1 MTTIH
6 QPKTVKYSDH
16 ELSKFLN
23 LHKCNTNSDGSLAT
37 MTCMGRGGKWIISD
51 EDYPKFLDLLHDYLF
66 VNRGHCMNYVEQ
78 PRKDQPKPLLI
89 DLDFR
94 YSADTSLTR
103 AFGVSNIE
111 SFIHK
116 IVDGLNEFFYL
127 DQYELL
133 RFFVTLRPAPY
144 KDKAQ
149 QKDGVHIL
157 CPDIALSNE
166 KQAVLRKWLL
176 NHNAVG
182 ECFVGTDYTNTDENV
197 YDESMTRKQGWI
209 FFGESKPNIPAYQ
222 LDSVF
227 AYNPVDTE
235 WVNEDTSQYSSRNLI
250 EILSVRFNI
259 LEDNNDVRDE
269 AVDLYKSL
277 VTTAPV
283 PAETTHTA
291 TTTDGENAIID
302 AINYLYGGRS
312 LEEQEF
318 IMIRRFVLECLK
330 ESWWEEYDKWIR
342 VGWCLNNISQTDEML
357 ALYKEFSDKSGKAS
371 NTDWEK
377 IRRNW
382 FHGMGKTGDG
392 PRLTERSLRK
402 WARDD
407 NPELYNSIIKGNISE
422 YILAE
427 VEGSH
432 YHIASLMK
440 KMYGNTY
447 VASVN
452 PKSTEWYKYDDD
464 INMWKKINQGIEL
477 RTKISVDVAL
487 EVNATVGMVLA
498 KRGDPKT
505 PNERKEWFEKKF
517 KDLVKVQTQLYS
529 NGFTESVMK
538 MATQQ
543 FCEEEFMNKLNID
556 PFLFG
561 CRNGVLEL
569 RAKDAGKERVIFRQ
583 GRPEDYI
590 SFLAGR
596 NYPDSEPINYV
607 PYNPKDPMQ
616 IEIADF
622 FSKLFPRKDL
632 CAYVLRLLASCLEGA
647 NREQCYYT
655 FTGAGG
661 NGKSKLIELMRLTFG
676 DYQTSMSSTVLT
688 RSRPQAGAANPE
700 LMVTKCRRFIYM
712 QEPDE
717 KEPINTSIMKQFS
730 GEDIIE
736 ARQLYGEQDKFRIMG
751 KICMMC
757 NTLPPVTSMDEGT
770 WRRIRVVPFESTFLP
785 PDHPGLLLKKPNNF
799 PRDPKLDEKL
809 RLWREPFLSLLVH
822 IYDTEY
828 IKSGLNPVPEIVL
841 QASNKYKENFDVIAK
856 FDGDRIR
863 EPKTDADRLNCRT
876 SPVDT
881 NFIKNA
887 FKIWKNEQ
895 QIKFKDDNQLISRLS
910 AKYGD
915 PERGKYWTGIF
926 VFDNDQTVTE
936 WDEEHAS
943 I

>member
-1 MTTIH
+1 MTTT
-6 QPKTVKYSDH
+6 KAYYEH
-16 ELSKFLN
+16 ELSSFMLTHLLPAKS
-23 LHKCNTNSDGSLAT
+23 TEGSIAAVT
-37 MTCMGRGGKWIISD
+37 GMGEVKGKWKISD

-66 VNRGHCMNYVEQ
+66 VKHGRCMNFVEQ
-78 PRKDQPKPLLI
+78 PRKGEPKPLLI

-103 AFGVSNIE
+103 AFGLSHIE
-111 SFIHK
+111 SFVHS
-116 IVDGLNEFFYL
+116 VVEGLKEFFEL
-127 DQYELL
+127 ESYEVL

-144 KDKAQ
+144 KEGSK

-157 CPDIALSNE
+157 CPDMALSNE
-166 KQAVLRKWLL
+166 KQGVLRKWLL
-176 NHNAVG
+176 NKDTVKKS
-182 ECFVGTDYTNTDENV
+182 FVDTGYTNPDNNV
-197 YDESMTRKQGWI
+197 YDECMTHKQGWI
-209 FFGESKPNIPAYQ
+209 FFGESKPNIAPYQ

-227 AYNPVDTE
+227 AYNPVNME
-235 WVNEDTSQYSSRNLI
+235 WIKEDVSQYSSRSLI
-250 EILSVRFNI
+250 EILSVRHNI
-259 LEDNNDVRDE
+259 VEDINTVKDE
-269 AVDLYKSL
+269 AGEMYTGLLNSSSASAEL
-277 VTTAPV
+277 ITNAP
-283 PAETTHTA
+283 
-291 TTTDGENAIID
+291 TDGENAIID
-302 AINYLYGGRS
+302 AINYMYGGKS

-330 ESWWEEYDKWIR
+330 ESWWEDYDKWIR
-342 VGWCLNNISQTDEML
+342 VGWCLNNIGQTEEMF
-357 ALYKEFSDKSGKAS
+357 ALYKEFSDKSGKAGE
-371 NTDWEK
+371 TDWEK

-382 FHGMGKTGDG
+382 FGGMGKTGDG

-407 NPELYNSIIKGNISE
+407 NPEIYKEIINGNLHE
-422 YILAE
+422 YIRAE
-427 VEGSH
+427 VDASH
-432 YHIASLMK
+432 YHIACLMK
-440 KMYGNTY
+440 KMYGNNY

-452 PKSTEWYKYDDD
+452 PKSTEWFKYDDE
-464 INMWKKINQGIEL
+464 INMWRRINQGIEL
-477 RTKISVDVAL
+477 KTKISIDVAS
-487 EVNATVGMVLA
+487 EIATVRGSVSREWGA
-498 KRGDPKT
+498 KQHD
-505 PNERKEWFEKKF
+505 EKLREHLSKKI
-517 KDLVKVQTQLYS
+517 KDLLKVETQLYS

-569 RAKDAGKERVIFRQ
+569 RAKEGAQERVIFRQ

-596 NYPDSEPINYV
+596 NYPDSEPINYI
-607 PYNPKDPMQ
+607 PYNANDPLQ
-616 IEIADF
+616 KELADF
-622 FSKLFPRKDL
+622 FAKLFPRKDL

-809 RLWREPFLSLLVH
+809 RQWREPFLSLLVH

-828 IKSGLNPVPEIVL
+828 IKSGLNPVPDIVL

-856 FDGDRIR
+856 FDADRIR

-876 SPVDT
+876 TPVDT

-926 VFDNDQTVTE
+926 VFDSDISVTE
-936 WDEEHAS
+936 WDEERAPATS
-943 I
+943 

>member
-1 MTTIH
+1 MTTT
-6 QPKTVKYSDH
+6 KAYYDH
-16 ELSKFLN
+16 ELSTFMLTHLLPAKS
-23 LHKCNTNSDGSLAT
+23 TEGAIAAVT
-37 MTCMGRGGKWIISD
+37 GMGEVKGKWKISD
-51 EDYPKFLDLLHDYLF
+51 EDYPKFLDLLYDYLF
-66 VNRGHCMNYVEQ
+66 VKHGRCMNFVEQ
-78 PRKDQPKPLLI
+78 PKKGEPKPLLI

-103 AFGVSNIE
+103 AFGLTHIE
-111 SFIHK
+111 SFVHS
-116 IVDGLNEFFYL
+116 IVDGLKEFFHL
-127 DQYELL
+127 DSYEVL
-133 RFFVTLRPAPY
+133 RFFVTLRPSPY
-144 KDKAQ
+144 KEGSK

-157 CPDIALSNE
+157 CPDMALSND

-176 NHNAVG
+176 SKDAVKK
-182 ECFVGTDYTNTDENV
+182 CFTDTGYTNPDSNV
-197 YDESMTRKQGWI
+197 YDESMTHKQGWI
-209 FFGESKPNIPAYQ
+209 FFGESKPNIAPYQ
-222 LDSVF
+222 LESVF
-227 AYNPVDTE
+227 AYTPSTCVWTQEN
-235 WVNEDTSQYSSRNLI
+235 TSDYSSRNLM
-250 EILSVRFNI
+250 EILSVRYNI
-259 LEDNNDVRDE
+259 VEDINEIKDSAKIAYDDLLNVSPAPLDV
-269 AVDLYKSL
+269 
-277 VTTAPV
+277 APV
-283 PAETTHTA
+283 PS
-291 TTTDGENAIID
+291 TDGENAIID
-302 AINYLYGGRS
+302 AINYMYGGKT
-312 LEEQEF
+312 LEEQE
-318 IMIRRFVLECLK
+318 IVMIRRFVLECLK

-342 VGWCLNNISQTDEML
+342 VGWCLNNISQTEEML
-357 ALYKEFSDKSGKAS
+357 NLYKEFSSKSGKS
-371 NTDWEK
+371 GNTDWEK

-382 FHGMGKTGDG
+382 FGGMGKSGDG

-407 NPELYNSIIKGNISE
+407 NPELYKEIINGNLHE
-422 YILAE
+422 YIRSE
-427 VEGSH
+427 VEASH
-432 YHIASLMK
+432 YHIACLMK
-440 KMYGNTY
+440 KMYANNY

-452 PKSTEWYKYDDD
+452 PKSTEWFKYDEE
-464 INMWKKINQGIEL
+464 INMWKRINQGIEL
-477 RTKISVDVAL
+477 KTKISIDVAS
-487 EVNATVGMVLA
+487 EIASV
-498 KRGDPKT
+498 RGAVSREWGAEQRE
-505 PNERKEWFEKKF
+505 ERKEYLAKKM
-517 KDLVKVQTQLYS
+517 KDLLKVEAQLYS

-569 RAKDAGKERVIFRQ
+569 RAKEGGSERVIFRQ

-607 PYNPKDPMQ
+607 PYNANDPLQ
-616 IEIADF
+616 KELAEF
-622 FSKLFPRKDL
+622 FAKLFPRKDL

-676 DYQTSMSSTVLT
+676 DYQTSMASTVLT

-730 GEDIIE
+730 GEDMVE
-736 ARQLYGEQDKFRIMG
+736 ARALYGDQDKFRIMG

-785 PDHPGLLLKKPNNF
+785 PDHPGLTLNKPNTF

-822 IYDTEY
+822 IYDTQY
-828 IKSGLNPVPEIVL
+828 IKSGLNPVPEVVL
-841 QASNKYKENFDVIAK
+841 HASNKYKENFDVVAK
-856 FDGDRIR
+856 FDADRIR
-863 EPKTDADRLNCRT
+863 EPITDEERLKCRT
-876 SPVDT
+876 EPIDSGL
-881 NFIKNA
+881 IL
-887 FKIWKNEQ
+887 KIFRQWKREAQ
-895 QIKFKDDNQLISRLS
+895 LSFDDKQLLPRIAL
-910 AKYGD
+910 KYGD
-915 PERGKYWTGIF
+915 PERSKFWTGIC
-926 VFDNDQTVTE
+926 VFDNDVDVVE
-936 WDEEHAS
+936 WDRMHNTS
-943 I
+943 

>member
-1 MTTIH
+1 MTTT
-6 QPKTVKYSDH
+6 KAYNEH
-16 ELSKFLN
+16 ELSNFMLAHLLPAKS
-23 LHKCNTNSDGSLAT
+23 TEGSIAAVT
-37 MTCMGRGGKWIISD
+37 GMGEVKGKWKISD

-66 VNRGHCMNYVEQ
+66 VKHGRCMNFVEQ
-78 PRKDQPKPLLI
+78 PRKGEPKPLLI

-103 AFGVSNIE
+103 AFGLSHIE
-111 SFIHK
+111 SFIHS
-116 IVDGLNEFFYL
+116 IVEGLKEFFKL
-127 DQYELL
+127 EWYEVL

-144 KDKAQ
+144 KEGSK

-157 CPDIALSNE
+157 CPDMALSNE
-166 KQAVLRKWLL
+166 KQGVLRTWLL
-176 NHNAVG
+176 NRDAVKTS
-182 ECFVGTDYTNTDENV
+182 FVNTGYTNPDNNV
-197 YDESMTRKQGWI
+197 YDECMTHKQGWI
-209 FFGESKPNIPAYQ
+209 FFGESKPNIAPYQ
-222 LDSVF
+222 LETVF
-227 AYNPVDTE
+227 AYTPATDE
-235 WVNEDTSQYSSRNLI
+235 WVQEDTSQYSTRNLI
-250 EILSVRFNI
+250 EILSVRYNI
-259 LEDNNDVRDE
+259 VEDINDVKE
-269 AVDLYKSL
+269 EVKETYSKLL
-277 VTTAPV
+277 NTVNAPV
-283 PAETTHTA
+283 DSVAPVSTE
-291 TTTDGENAIID
+291 GQNAIID
-302 AINYLYGGRS
+302 AINYIYGGKT
-312 LEEQEF
+312 LGEQELL
-318 IMIRRFVLECLK
+318 MVRRFVLDCLS
-330 ESWWEEYDKWIR
+330 ESWCEDYDKWIR
-342 VGWCLNNISQTDEML
+342 VGWCLNNIGQTEEMF
-357 ALYKEFSDKSGKAS
+357 ALYREFSEKSGKAG

-382 FHGMGKTGDG
+382 FGGMGKTGDG

-407 NPELYNSIIKGNISE
+407 NPKVYNEIISANLHE
-422 YILAE
+422 FILGEIDAT
-427 VEGSH
+427 H
-432 YHIASLMK
+432 YHISTLMK
-440 KMYGNTY
+440 KMYGNNY

-452 PKSTEWYKYDDD
+452 PKSTEWFKYDDE
-464 INMWKKINQGIEL
+464 INMWRRINQGIEL
-477 RTKISVDVAL
+477 KTKISIDLASEIDKVRG
-487 EVNATVGMVLA
+487 TVRREWGA
-498 KRGDPKT
+498 EQRP
-505 PNERKEWFEKKF
+505 ERKEWLEKKM
-517 KDLVKVQTQLYS
+517 KDLLKVETQLYS

-569 RAKDAGKERVIFRQ
+569 RAKDGAKERVIFRQ

-607 PYNPKDPMQ
+607 PYNPKDPQ
-616 IEIADF
+616 QLEIAEF
-622 FSKLFPRKDL
+622 FAKLFPRKDL

-809 RLWREPFLSLLVH
+809 RQWREPFLSLLVH
-822 IYDTEY
+822 VYDTEY
-828 IKSGLNPVPEIVL
+828 IKSGLNPVPDIVL

-856 FDGDRIR
+856 FDAERIR

-876 SPVDT
+876 TPVDT

-895 QIKFKDDNQLISRLS
+895 QIKFKDDNQLINRLS
-910 AKYGD
+910 VKYGE
-915 PERGKYWTGIF
+915 PERGKYWTGIL
-926 VFDNDQTVTE
+926 VFDNDQTVGE
-936 WDEEHAS
+936 WDEEQA
-943 I
+943 

>member
-1 MTTIH
+1 MTTT
-6 QPKTVKYSDH
+6 KAYNEH
-16 ELSKFLN
+16 ELSNFMQSRILPK
-23 LHKCNTNSDGSLAT
+23 SSSEGSIAAVT
-37 MTCMGRGGKWIISD
+37 GMGEKKGKWKISD

-66 VNRGHCMNYVEQ
+66 VKHGRCMNFVEQ
-78 PRKDQPKPLLI
+78 PRKGEPKPLLI

-103 AFGVSNIE
+103 AFSLSHIE
-111 SFIHK
+111 SFIHS
-116 IVDGLNEFFYL
+116 VVEGLKEFFEL
-127 DQYELL
+127 ESYEVL

-144 KDKAQ
+144 KEGSK

-157 CPDIALSNE
+157 CPDMALLNE
-166 KQAVLRKWLL
+166 KQGVLRNWLL
-176 NHNAVG
+176 NKNTVKNSFANTG
-182 ECFVGTDYTNTDENV
+182 YTNPDNNV
-197 YDESMTRKQGWI
+197 YDECMTHKQGWI
-209 FFGESKPNIPAYQ
+209 FFGESKPNIAPYQ
-222 LDSVF
+222 LETVF
-227 AYNPVDTE
+227 AYTPETNM
-235 WVNEDTSQYSSRNLI
+235 WIQEDTSQYSTRNLI
-250 EILSVRFNI
+250 EILSVRYNI
-259 LEDNNDVRDE
+259 VEDINDVKDD
-269 AVDLYKSL
+269 AKDTYSKLLNTVS
-277 VTTAPV
+277 APV
-283 PAETTHTA
+283 DNVAPVSTE
-291 TTTDGENAIID
+291 GQNAIID
-302 AINYLYGGRS
+302 AINYIYGGKT
-312 LEEQEF
+312 LGEQELL
-318 IMIRRFVLECLK
+318 MVRRFVLDCLK
-330 ESWWEEYDKWIR
+330 DSWYEDYDKWIR
-342 VGWCLNNISQTDEML
+342 VGWCLNNIGQTEEMFT
-357 ALYKEFSDKSGKAS
+357 LYKEFSERSGKAGE
-371 NTDWEK
+371 TDWEK

-382 FHGMGKTGDG
+382 FSGMGKTGDG

-407 NPELYNSIIKGNISE
+407 NPKVYNEIISGNLHE
-422 YILAE
+422 FILGEIEA
-427 VEGSH
+427 SH
-432 YHIASLMK
+432 YHISTLMK
-440 KMYGNTY
+440 KMYGNNY

-452 PKSTEWYKYDDD
+452 PKSTEWFKYDDD
-464 INMWKKINQGIEL
+464 INMWKRINQGIEL
-477 RTKISVDVAL
+477 KTKISIDVAS
-487 EVNATVGMVLA
+487 EIATV
-498 KRGDPKT
+498 RGVVSRQWGEEQRE
-505 PNERKEWFEKKF
+505 ERKEYLAKKM
-517 KDLVKVQTQLYS
+517 KDLIKVEAQLYS

-569 RAKDAGKERVIFRQ
+569 RAKDGNKERVIFRQ

-596 NYPDSEPINYV
+596 NYPDSEAINYV
-607 PYNPKDPMQ
+607 PYNPRDPMQ

-622 FSKLFPRKDL
+622 FAKLFPRKDL

-809 RLWREPFLSLLVH
+809 RQWREPFLSLLVH
-822 IYDTEY
+822 VYDTEY
-828 IKSGLNPVPEIVL
+828 IKSGLNPVPDIVL

-856 FDGDRIR
+856 FDADRIR
-863 EPKTDADRLNCRT
+863 EPNTDADRLNCRT
-876 SPVDT
+876 TPVDT

-926 VFDNDQTVTE
+926 VFDSDISVTE
-936 WDEEHAS
+936 WDEERTPTTG
-943 I
+943 

>member
-1 MTTIH
+1 MTTT
-6 QPKTVKYSDH
+6 KAYNEH
-16 ELSKFLN
+16 ELSNFMQSRILPK
-23 LHKCNTNSDGSLAT
+23 SSSEGSIAAVT
-37 MTCMGRGGKWIISD
+37 GMGEKKGKWKISD

-66 VNRGHCMNYVEQ
+66 VKHGRCMNFVEQ
-78 PRKDQPKPLLI
+78 PRKGEPKPLLI

-103 AFGVSNIE
+103 AFSLSHIE
-111 SFIHK
+111 SFIHS
-116 IVDGLNEFFYL
+116 VVEGLKEFFEL
-127 DQYELL
+127 ESYEVL

-144 KDKAQ
+144 KEGSK

-157 CPDIALSNE
+157 CPDMALLNE
-166 KQAVLRKWLL
+166 KQGVLRNWLL
-176 NHNAVG
+176 NKNTVKNSFANTG
-182 ECFVGTDYTNTDENV
+182 YTNPDNNV
-197 YDESMTRKQGWI
+197 YDECMTHKQGWI
-209 FFGESKPNIPAYQ
+209 FFGESKPNIAPYQ
-222 LDSVF
+222 LETVF
-227 AYNPVDTE
+227 AYTPETNM
-235 WVNEDTSQYSSRNLI
+235 WIQEDTSQYSTRNLI
-250 EILSVRFNI
+250 EILSVRYNI
-259 LEDNNDVRDE
+259 VEDINDVKDD
-269 AVDLYKSL
+269 AKDTYSKLLNTVS
-277 VTTAPV
+277 APV
-283 PAETTHTA
+283 DNVAPVSTE
-291 TTTDGENAIID
+291 GQNAIID
-302 AINYLYGGRS
+302 AINYIYGGKT
-312 LEEQEF
+312 LGEQELL
-318 IMIRRFVLECLK
+318 MVRRFVLDCLK
-330 ESWWEEYDKWIR
+330 DSWYEDYDKWIR
-342 VGWCLNNISQTDEML
+342 VGWCLNNIGQTEEMFT
-357 ALYKEFSDKSGKAS
+357 LYKEFSERSGKAGE
-371 NTDWEK
+371 TDWEK

-382 FHGMGKTGDG
+382 FSGMGKTGDG

-407 NPELYNSIIKGNISE
+407 NPKVYNEIISGNLHE
-422 YILAE
+422 FILGEIEA
-427 VEGSH
+427 SH
-432 YHIASLMK
+432 YHISTLMK
-440 KMYGNTY
+440 KMYGNNY

-452 PKSTEWYKYDDD
+452 PKSTEWFKYDDD
-464 INMWKKINQGIEL
+464 INMWKRINQGIEL
-477 RTKISVDVAL
+477 KTKISIDVAS
-487 EVNATVGMVLA
+487 EIATV
-498 KRGDPKT
+498 RGVVSRQWGEEQRE
-505 PNERKEWFEKKF
+505 ERKEYLAKKM
-517 KDLVKVQTQLYS
+517 KDLIKVEAQLYS

-569 RAKDAGKERVIFRQ
+569 RAKDGNKERVIFRQ

-596 NYPDSEPINYV
+596 NYPDSEAINYV
-607 PYNPKDPMQ
+607 PYNPRDPMQ

-622 FSKLFPRKDL
+622 FAKLFPRKDL

-809 RLWREPFLSLLVH
+809 RQWREPFLSLLVH
-822 IYDTEY
+822 VYDTEY
-828 IKSGLNPVPEIVL
+828 IKSGLNPVPDIVL

-856 FDGDRIR
+856 FDADRIR

-876 SPVDT
+876 TPVDT

-926 VFDNDQTVTE
+926 VFDSDISVTE
-936 WDEEHAS
+936 WDEERTPTTG
-943 I
+943 